1 MRIDLRLICQYPV
14 VLCKRGYDVTI
25 VYYDSTFVRL
35 LTEIS
40 CQSLLAGQLLVQNL
54 TSIDLPIIA
63 FVYAKMY
70 SVHNNISN
78 VYINSIRR
86 ELLINFE

>member
-1 MRIDLRLICQYPV
+1 MNNRQCQGVEIAKSRGYSMRVDLRLICQYPV

-40 CQSLLAGQLLVQNL
+40 CQSLLAGQMLVKSLKSAN
-54 TSIDLPIIA
+54 LPI
-63 FVYAKMY
+63 YKTC
-70 SVHNNISN
+70 
-78 VYINSIRR
+78 
-86 ELLINFE
+86 

>member
-1 MRIDLRLICQYPV
+1 MRVDLRLICQYPV

-40 CQSLLAGQLLVQNL
+40 CQSLLAGQMLVQGL
-54 TSIDLPIIA
+54 TSINLPIIA
-63 FVYAKMY
+63 FTYMRKC
-70 SVHNNISN
+70 I
-78 VYINSIRR
+78 VYIITYQTFTK
-86 ELLINFE
+86 IQFEENY